1 MQTCGRDIASV
12 VADLRR
18 VVYEQV
24 KLQPGMSRSY
34 SAVIIAGLCRHALS
48 RRRRLPS
55 IDCTGLMLLEGFG
68 IFTFEKCSFPEE
80 MNMKGF
86 LVIFFTQQNRRYQ
99 GKMLGEWIV
108 DVAKEMGLR
117 GATLSTGIEGFG
129 HTGRLHSSHF
139 FELADQPT
147 EIRMAITE
155 DESER
160 LFKRLE
166 GEEISVFF
174 IKTPIEMGTVGKKAN

>member
-1 MQTCGRDIASV
+1 
-12 VADLRR
+12 
-18 VVYEQV
+18 
-24 KLQPGMSRSY
+24 
-34 SAVIIAGLCRHALS
+34 
-48 RRRRLPS
+48 
-55 IDCTGLMLLEGFG
+55 
-68 IFTFEKCSFPEE
+68 
-80 MNMKGF
+80 MKGY

-117 GATLSTGIEGFG
+117 GATLCTGIEGFG
-129 HTGRLHSSHF
+129 HTGKLHSSHF

-155 DESER
+155 DESDR

-166 GEEISVFF
+166 LEDISVFY
-174 IKTPIEMGTVGKKAN
+174 IKTPIEMGTVGTKASKHS